1 MACKSCKEK
10 NNIKEDM
17 VKSGEFIPKGIV
29 VFAIIW
35 TGFAIYGVYS
45 LIIKLL

>member
-10 NNIKEDM
+10 GDIKDAGSF
-17 VKSGEFIPKGIV
+17 VPTGVI

-35 TGFAIYGVYS
+35 TCFGIYGVYS
-45 LIIKLL
+45 LIHKFL

>member
-10 NNIKEDM
+10 TTIKDDI
-17 VKSGEFIPKGIV
+17 KDTGEFVPKGVI

-35 TGFAIYGVYS
+35 TCFGIYGVYS
-45 LIIKLL
+45 LLSKFL

>member
-17 VKSGEFIPKGIV
+17 VKSGEFIPKGVII
-29 VFAIIW
+29 FAIIW
-35 TGFAIYGVYS
+35 TSFGIYGIYS
-45 LIIKLL
+45 LINKFL